1 MRRAGVVVQNVNV
14 TDRKVFRQEPRRHV
28 LNIFVT
34 GRLPARVQFALAIQF
49 QMSFAIE
56 SANPVVKAVIE
67 GTAPRPARLAAAR
80 GILPLPQLDLLEVLV
95 AFAGSDDAE
104 LSRYARETIRTH
116 DTETLNTLVQSDKVP
131 VPILTFL
138 ATVGDLPQKIHESI
152 ITNAKTPVATI
163 VKFAGETK
171 SAELLDAISLNQQ
184 LLVETPASSTRYSRI
199 RIEHRM
205 PIVARRKRN
214 ESFFEKERGQQQIAN
229 ELRAQGK
236 EAAAEFI
243 ENADFEGLGISEEDA
258 LFLADHIVI
267 PDSETDDSWLGLE
280 FIEELY
286 EETAEQRQAIVNKI
300 LGEFSSEDMDLP
312 TERISIINRIMM
324 MGMKDRVRLA
334 MKGDRE
340 SRNILIRDPN
350 RIVAQAVVANP
361 RITEQEIEKIA
372 SMRTVTEEILR
383 MIASSRQWSRSYA
396 IVHNLARNPRT
407 PIANCLN
414 ILSRLQMKDL
424 VSLSKNRN
432 VSDAI
437 RRQALA
443 FRRCAPERSNP
454 KFRVRDLSR
463 SSTRDLS
470 RLTRATGDSS
480 IQVTRSLGE
489 RSRDKSRAEL
499 RDRFYFIETH

>member
-1 MRRAGVVVQNVNV
+1 M
-14 TDRKVFRQEPRRHV
+14 T
-28 LNIFVT
+28 
-34 GRLPARVQFALAIQF
+34 
-49 QMSFAIE
+49 FAIE

-95 AFAGSDDAE
+95 AFASSEDAE
-104 LSRYARETIRTH
+104 LSGYARETIRSH
-116 DTETLNTLVQSDKVP
+116 DTETLNALVQSDKVP
-131 VPILTFL
+131 VPILSYL
-138 ATVGDLPQKIHESI
+138 ATIGELPQKIHESI
-152 ITNAKTPVATI
+152 ITNAKTPIATI
-163 VKFAGETK
+163 IKFAGETK

-184 LLVETPASSTRYSRI
+184 LLVETPAVIDAILKNPNRTSDADRR
-199 RIEHRM
+199 
-205 PIVARRKRN
+205 VAETKR
-214 ESFFEKERGQQQIAN
+214 EFFEKERGQQQIAN

-280 FIEELY
+280 FIEEIY
-286 EETAEQRQAIVNKI
+286 EETADQRQAIVNKI
-300 LGEFSSEDMDLP
+300 LGEMSSEEIDLP
-312 TERISIINRIMM
+312 SERISIIHRIMK
-324 MGMKDRVRLA
+324 MGMKDRVKLA

-350 RIVAQAVVANP
+350 RIVAQAVVGNP

-372 SMRTVTEEILR
+372 SMRTITEEVLR
-383 MIASSRQWSRSYA
+383 LIAVSRQWSRSYT

-407 PIANCLN
+407 PLANCLN

-437 RRQALA
+437 RRQAL
-443 FRRCAPERSNP
+443 R
-454 KFRVRDLSR
+454 LSQM
-463 SSTRDLS
+463 
-470 RLTRATGDSS
+470 RAG
-480 IQVTRSLGE
+480 
-489 RSRDKSRAEL
+489 KK
-499 RDRFYFIETH
+499 

>member
-1 MRRAGVVVQNVNV
+1 
-14 TDRKVFRQEPRRHV
+14 
-28 LNIFVT
+28 
-34 GRLPARVQFALAIQF
+34 
-49 QMSFAIE
+49 MSFAIE
-56 SANPVVKAVIE
+56 SVNPVVKAVIE
-67 GTAPRPARLAAAR
+67 GSAPRPARLAAAR

-95 AFAGSDDAE
+95 AFASSDDAE
-104 LSRYARETIRTH
+104 LSGHARETIRTH
-116 DTETLNTLVQSDKVP
+116 DTETLNALVQSDKVP
-131 VPILTFL
+131 VPILSYL
-138 ATVGDLPQKIHESI
+138 ATIGELPQKIHESI
-152 ITNAKTPVATI
+152 ITNAKTPIATI

-184 LLVETPASSTRYSRI
+184 LLVETPAVIDAILKNPNRTSD
-199 RIEHRM
+199 
-205 PIVARRKRN
+205 ADRRAAETKR
-214 ESFFEKERGQQQIAN
+214 EFFEKERGQQQIAN

-243 ENADFEGLGISEEDA
+243 ENADFEGLGISEADA

-280 FIEELY
+280 FIEEIY

-300 LGEFSSEDMDLP
+300 LGEMSSEEIDLP
-312 TERISIINRIMM
+312 SERISIIHRIMK
-324 MGMKDRVRLA
+324 MGMKDRVKLA

-350 RIVAQAVVANP
+350 RIVAQAVVGNP

-372 SMRTVTEEILR
+372 SMRTITEEVLR
-383 MIASSRQWSRSYA
+383 LIAVSRQWSRSYT

-432 VSDAI
+432 VSDAV
-437 RRQALA
+437 RRQAL
-443 FRRCAPERSNP
+443 RLSQL
-454 KFRVRDLSR
+454 RV
-463 SSTRDLS
+463 
-470 RLTRATGDSS
+470 G
-480 IQVTRSLGE
+480 
-489 RSRDKSRAEL
+489 KK
-499 RDRFYFIETH
+499 